1 MRKRIFCAMLA
12 AVMGFSMLTT
22 VESPTKVQAAG
33 IVMEYPDI
41 NSNAASTVKTIKA
54 DVLKTENDLEL
65 ATKKA
70 YALVV
75 TNDEDKSLTVPI
87 KVTTDGKLNY
97 SIVNHNENST
107 GTVTYTLSKDEKG
120 KKVVASGKE
129 DLSSDKGYDKLVKV
143 SKGTYYLTIKMKG
156 NIVKDGLFYVQ
167 AHVYPI
173 GDRVLTNNVLAI
185 SASNGKKATYYK
197 VTVSKPSILAFQFS
211 GYELRTGKITLCDRN
226 KKAISAT
233 SVIGKGRETGLQTY
247 VVGKGTYYYK
257 FTTTNSTYQVLS
269 NTKAYTDKAG
279 KSATKAKALKINT
292 ETEGFV
298 SLGDKKGTVDYYKA
312 TATKEGQVKGLYVAF
327 GGEGTVQVTIKAPG
341 IKAKTMKVPAGKC
354 FYINTIYQEKIENGR
369 TYYRNIKFPKGEY
382 TIKVKKLTG
391 KTNGVYYIGTKQYK
405 E

>member
-129 DLSSDKGYDKLVKV
+129 D
-143 SKGTYYLTIKMKG
+143 
-156 NIVKDGLFYVQ
+156 
-167 AHVYPI
+167 
-173 GDRVLTNNVLAI
+173 
-185 SASNGKKATYYK
+185 
-197 VTVSKPSILAFQFS
+197 
-211 GYELRTGKITLCDRN
+211 
-226 KKAISAT
+226 
-233 SVIGKGRETGLQTY
+233 
-247 VVGKGTYYYK
+247 
-257 FTTTNSTYQVLS
+257 
-269 NTKAYTDKAG
+269 
-279 KSATKAKALKINT
+279 
-292 ETEGFV
+292 
-298 SLGDKKGTVDYYKA
+298 
-312 TATKEGQVKGLYVAF
+312 F
-327 GGEGTVQVTIKAPG
+327 GSVTI
-341 IKAKTMKVPAGKC
+341 
-354 FYINTIYQEKIENGR
+354 N
-369 TYYRNIKFPKGEY
+369 
-382 TIKVKKLTG
+382 
-391 KTNGVYYIGTKQYK
+391 
-405 E
+405 